1 MIRPWLVEI
10 YADDRC
16 SNAYVAYADCESTD
30 ELEELIGTMEEL
42 MPDLVDEYIAEWS
55 DDFEDDDDEWIDMI
69 APHVTEVTDE
79 DLEDPDFVRW
89 LNNLEVIYDERE
101 PDE

>member
-16 SNAYVAYADCESTD
+16 SNAYVAYADCESAD

-55 DDFEDDDDEWIDMI
+55 DDFEEDDDEWIDMI

-89 LNNLEVIYDERE
+89 LNDLEVIYDERE